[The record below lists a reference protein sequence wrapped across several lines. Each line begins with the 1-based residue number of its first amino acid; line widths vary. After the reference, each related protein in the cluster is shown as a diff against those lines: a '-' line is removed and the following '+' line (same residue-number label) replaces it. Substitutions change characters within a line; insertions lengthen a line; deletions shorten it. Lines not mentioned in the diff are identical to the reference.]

1 MKAPGLR
8 AEEREYSVIKD
19 NQKHLNRIQVII
31 DALIIAVSYV
41 AAWWI
46 QFTFLA
52 DPKAGK
58 LPMQEYMM
66 ALLFVIPGYLLLYDA
81 FHLYKPKRVSGRML
95 EAGNLFLANM
105 VGLLGFIFVLFI
117 IKENNF
123 SRRLIFIFTGINFV
137 LTLCERNF
145 VRTVLRDI
153 RSRGM
158 NLKHMILVGYSSA
171 AEGYIDRIFANP
183 QWGYQINGILDDNSA
198 VGRYYHNVPVIGTT
212 DDIDQILEENQ
223 LDEIAITLGLNEYS
237 KLKRIVA
244 ACEKSGVHTQF
255 VPDYTDIIPSR
266 PYTEDLLGLPVV
278 NIRYVPLSDTFNAL
292 VKRTMDVVG
301 SLMAI
306 VLFSPVMLVTAIAIK
321 RSSPGPLI
329 FTQSRVGL
337 HNQEFKMFKF
347 RSMTV
352 QEESEEKK
360 GWTTKNDPRVTKVG
374 KVIRKTS
381 IDELPQL
388 FNVLRGDMSLI
399 GPRPERPQYVEKF
412 REEIP
417 RYMVKHQVRPGMT
430 GWAQV
435 NGYRG
440 DTSIEKRIELD
451 LWYIDHWSVWLD
463 LKILFK
469 TFFGGMVNRENI

>member
-1 MKAPGLR
+1 M
-8 AEEREYSVIKD
+8 IKD
-19 NQKHLNRIQVII
+19 NQKHLNRVHVVL
-31 DALIIAVSYV
+31 DALIIVVSYLL
-41 AAWWI
+41 AWWI

-58 LPMQEYMM
+58 LPFQNYML
-66 ALLFVIPGYLLLYDA
+66 ALLFVVPGYLLLYDA

-105 VGLLGFIFVLFI
+105 VGLLGFIFVLFLV
-117 IKENNF
+117 KESDF
-123 SRRLIFIFTGINFV
+123 SRGLIFIFTMINFV

-145 VRTVLRDI
+145 IRIVLRDI

-171 AEGYIDRIFANP
+171 ADGYIDRIFANP
-183 QWGYQINGILDDNSA
+183 QWGYQIDGILDDNSDI
-198 VGRYYHNVPVIGTT
+198 GCHHHNVPVIGDT
-212 DDIDQILEENQ
+212 DDIDQILAEND
-223 LDEIAITLGLNEYS
+223 LDEIAITLGLEEYS
-237 KLKRIVA
+237 KLKKIVA

-255 VPDYTDIIPSR
+255 VPDLMDII
-266 PYTEDLLGLPVV
+266 
-278 NIRYVPLSDTFNAL
+278 
-292 VKRTMDVVG
+292 G
-301 SLMAI
+301 SILAI
-306 VLFSPVMLVTAIAIK
+306 ILFSPVMLITAIAIK

-329 FTQSRVGL
+329 FSQERVGL
-337 HNQEFKMFKF
+337 HNRPFRMYKF
-347 RSMTV
+347 RSMRV
-352 QEESEEKK
+352 QTDKEEKK
-360 GWTTKNDPRVTKVG
+360 GWTTKDDPRVTKVG

-388 FNVLRGDMSLI
+388 FNVLKGDMSMV

-440 DTSIEKRIELD
+440 NTSIRKRIEYD
-451 LWYIDHWSVWLD
+451 IYYIEHWSVAFD
-463 LKILFK
+463 IKILVLTVFK
-469 TFFGGMVNRENI
+469 GFINRNAY